1 MMKDI
6 VFLVAERVGMM
17 AACAGEENVRHCFPQ
32 ELPAEFIGSL
42 IMRIHQEHFATKP
55 YDFDPEEWPKKLSSK
70 AEALLIP
77 DGCLFGYC
85 NDFANRYGFI
95 SYIGHLKSCPKGS
108 GRKLHNAFVELSR
121 SRGMK
126 SIRLEVLKDNLH
138 AREFYGK
145 LGYTEIEDHGDKLL
159 MELSL
164 ITKKTR
170 EL

>member
-1 MMKDI
+1 MMIDI
-6 VFLVAERVGMM
+6 VFRVAERSGMM
-17 AACAGEENVRHCFPQ
+17 ATCAEEENVRHCFPQ

-42 IMRIHQEHFATKP
+42 ITRIHQEHFAAKP
-55 YDFDPEEWPKKLSSK
+55 YDYDPVEWPKKLSLK

-85 NDFANRYGFI
+85 NDSANRHGFI

-126 SIRLEVLKDNLH
+126 SIRLEVLKNNHH

-145 LGYTEIEDHGDKLL
+145 LGYVVIEDHGDKLL
-159 MELSL
+159 MELPLNS
-164 ITKKTR
+164 
-170 EL
+170 

>member
-6 VFLVAERVGMM
+6 VFRVAGRVGMM
-17 AACAGEENVRHCFPQ
+17 AACAGEENVLYYFPQ

-42 IMRIHQEHFATKP
+42 ITRIHQEHFATKP
-55 YDFDPEEWPKKLSSK
+55 YDFDPVEWPKKLSLK

-85 NDFANRYGFI
+85 NDLANRYAFI

-108 GRKLHNAFVELSR
+108 GRKLHNAFAELSR

-145 LGYTEIEDHGDKLL
+145 LGYVVIEDHGDKLL
-159 MELSL
+159 MELLLNS
-164 ITKKTR
+164 
-170 EL
+170 